1 MLSAD
6 WQDEMQRCNSMTPGK
21 KLQGLVAAAIT
32 PMTPDGQINLSV
44 IHQYVDYLVSEQKV
58 KNVFGKIF
66 GFPRN
71 MGCHFA
77 PREDV
82 ERNRVTAAQLGH
94 GAECST
100 DGALGTA
107 PSC

>member
-58 KNVFGKIF
+58 KNVFVNGTTGEGLSLNIQE
-66 GFPRN
+66 R
-71 MGCHFA
+71 MLILIGC
-77 PREDV
+77 
-82 ERNRVTAAQLGH
+82 
-94 GAECST
+94 
-100 DGALGTA
+100 
-107 PSC
+107 